1 VKQLLSISAAVILA
15 GLLAASSYAQTG
27 RASVP
32 ASEVNGTFRS
42 YFKGKYKGS
51 FNEIKILALGGG
63 KLKIALDLTY
73 PFTDGTGELSAN
85 LGQLTGIAA
94 ITGDTAVYASEEFGS
109 CRITI
114 KFVRLGTI
122 RVSQDGGSE
131 CGFGHNVTAD
141 GTYTRFSKAKPKF
154 ELNP

>member
-1 VKQLLSISAAVILA
+1 MVKQLLSGSTAIILA
-15 GLLAASSYAQTG
+15 GLCAVNAGAQAARSSVA
-27 RASVP
+27 

-42 YFKGKYKGS
+42 YFTGKYKGS
-51 FNEIKILALGGG
+51 FNEIKILALGRG

-73 PFTDGTGELSAN
+73 PFTDGHGDLSAN

-94 ITGDTAVYASEEFGS
+94 ISGDTAVYASEEFGS

-114 KFVRLGTI
+114 RFVRLGTI

-141 GTYTRFSKAKPKF
+141 GTYKKVSSAKPKF
-154 ELNP
+154 K

>member
-1 VKQLLSISAAVILA
+1 MKQLLSIFPALVLMVFCTADLHAQAA
-15 GLLAASSYAQTG
+15 

-51 FNEIKILALGGG
+51 SNEIKILALGGG
-63 KLKIALDLTY
+63 KLKVGFDLVY

-85 LGQLTGIAA
+85 LGQLTGVA
-94 ITGDTAVYASEEFGS
+94 IISGDTAVYSSEEYGT

-114 KFVRLGTI
+114 KFVKPGTI
-122 RVSQDGGSE
+122 RVDDVGGSG
-131 CGFGHNVTAD
+131 CGFGHNVTAA
-141 GTYTRFSKAKPKF
+141 GTYTRSSRVKPKF
-154 ELNP
+154 ESSL